1 MNASGVF
8 SWRRFK
14 AVVAKEFVQ
23 MRRDRLTFAMLVVMP
38 LMQLVLFG
46 YAINSDPRHLPT
58 AVLSADNS
66 IFSRS
71 VTAAMRNSEY
81 FDILRVVTTRAEAED
96 LLRTGTAQFVLTIP
110 EDFGTK
116 ILRGEKPVLLL
127 EADATDPSATS
138 NAVGAFKEAVRRA
151 LDRDLAGAFG
161 NLASSDM
168 AVDLRIHAEYNPEAI
183 TQYNI
188 VPGLMGTI
196 LTLTLVMI
204 TALAITRETERG
216 TMENLLST
224 PVSPLEVMIG
234 KILPYILV
242 GYIQMTLIMLATRF
256 LFNVP
261 MHGSL
266 VLIYSL
272 SVLFIAANLT
282 IGVTFS
288 TLARNQ
294 LQALQMSIFFFMPSM
309 LLTGFMFPFRGMPAW
324 AQVVGSI
331 LPLTHYLRLVRGILL
346 KGDGLEQSLTHV
358 WPMALIWLAA
368 VVLGT
373 IFFRRTLD

>member
-1 MNASGVF
+1 MNASTIF
-8 SWRRFK
+8 SWSRFK
-14 AVVAKEFVQ
+14 AVAAKEFVQ
-23 MRRDRLTFAMLVVMP
+23 MRRDRLTFAMMVVMP

-58 AVLSADNS
+58 AVLSGDNS
-66 IFSRS
+66 VFSRA
-71 VTAAMRNSEY
+71 VTEAMKNSEY
-81 FDILRVVTTRAEAED
+81 FDFARTLSSRAEGEEM
-96 LLRTGTAQFVLTIP
+96 LRAGSAQFVLTIP
-110 EDFGTK
+110 EGFGER
-116 ILRGEKPVLLL
+116 ILRGERPVLLL
-127 EADATDPSATS
+127 EADATDPAATS
-138 NAVGAFKEAVRRA
+138 NAVNAFKEAVR
-151 LDRDLAGAFG
+151 L
-161 NLASSDM
+161 
-168 AVDLRIHAEYNPEAI
+168 AVDRELSRSFAALQSGTWPVDVRIHADYNPEAV

-196 LTLTLVMI
+196 MTMTLVMI

-242 GYIQMTLIMLATRF
+242 GYIQMTLIIIATRF
-256 LFNVP
+256 LFEVP

-266 VLIYSL
+266 ALIYVLSL
-272 SVLFIAANLT
+272 FFIAANLT

-309 LLTGFMFPFRGMPAW
+309 LLTGFMFPFRGMPVW
-324 AQVVGSI
+324 ARILGET

-346 KGDGLEQSLTHV
+346 KGDGLTQAMGHV
-358 WPMALIWLAA
+358 WPMLLIWVVA
-368 VVLGT
+368 VLLGAR
-373 IFFRRTLD
+373 FYRKTLD